1 MQEKTLRHV
10 NILIASPSDVS
21 EERDMA
27 VEVINEWNIRNK
39 DIHKL
44 ELEAVLWESH
54 SAPESG
60 ERVQGI
66 LNKQIVDQCDFAI
79 AIFWTRIGTH
89 TGVAPGGSVEEVQ
102 RLMAAGKQVMFYFS
116 NVPYRTKEVDLEQVA
131 AIERFKKL
139 LQKNALVQEYDERH
153 EFRQRLVHQLD
164 LNIKSWYNLTAETGT
179 IERYENQQSLQRYQE
194 TLKNHLCEVNL
205 SGSPAIDSFSVRL
218 EDTFVS
224 LRLSETWRS
233 ERRFEK
239 GIVDDGMDG
248 SRTRNPEEVMSLV
261 FKHHRL
267 LLVIGDPGSGKTTL
281 LKYYALSCMDDG
293 RYKELGFSEPVSVF
307 YMPLRELKKSID
319 VHEPLPA
326 ALSSWCDKRY
336 LNNIAERNITD
347 WLEQAST
354 LVLLDG
360 LDEIGDVQVRIA
372 VCKWID
378 STVKRFG
385 NARFVVTSRSTG
397 YRKGDGI
404 EIVTSH
410 VRADIMDFTK
420 EQQEQFLRKW
430 FRAVYQRELPPAD
443 TPEPEWGKLQAERA
457 QEKAEAI
464 VNYLHQEQN
473 ESLRVLARVPL
484 LLQIMALLWKER
496 EYLPN
501 SRLKL
506 YNAALDYLLDYRD
519 KQKGIYPL
527 LPAED
532 ARRVL
537 SPVSLWM
544 QEKLGKDEADRDAM
558 HTEMQKE
565 LDTLST
571 PLLAPDFCANLVHR
585 AGLLVEYGDN
595 EYVFRHKTFREYLA
609 GVQLVKNVYRIN
621 GFLDQLVNYFGDD
634 WWQEPLRF
642 FIAQLD
648 DADLFDQFIKKL
660 FDSPVTESL
669 TPKQQNQLRTLVREA
684 PQRKV
689 DALETK
695 LFDAATSMNRKSY
708 LTECLKVM
716 DRKDASEAVSRFE
729 SEREA
734 VTVFKNPFELDA
746 QYVKIEGGTFR
757 YSVTEKQET
766 VDDFYMAKY
775 PVTNWLYR
783 RFIEYLKSGKVDGD
797 EDLPLDIFRKA
808 LNELSFFTWSKNE
821 YDVATPDRSG
831 YDLAILFQS
840 KYDDDKRFN
849 GDEQPVVGIT
859 WYAARAYCLWLSMM
873 ESEGHDATRYRLP
886 TEIEWEY
893 AAAGKEGRRYP
904 WGSAK
909 PTSKLANYGK
919 NEGATTHVG
928 SYLDGATPEG
938 LYDMAGNV
946 WEWMENWREDRTG
959 ARALRGGS
967 WLDVAGDLRCSSR
980 YVNDPGWGSNF
991 GFRVVRPSLAVEPW
1005 SSDFWKSEK
1014 RVFARSAIPKTF
1026 GIGAPANFMHDF
1038 NSNTSPRR
1046 RNTLPDRGD
1055 FLQDGLF

>member
-1 MQEKTLRHV
+1 M
-10 NILIASPSDVS
+10 
-21 EERDMA
+21 
-27 VEVINEWNIRNK
+27 
-39 DIHKL
+39 
-44 ELEAVLWESH
+44 
-54 SAPESG
+54 
-60 ERVQGI
+60 
-66 LNKQIVDQCDFAI
+66 
-79 AIFWTRIGTH
+79 
-89 TGVAPGGSVEEVQ
+89 
-102 RLMAAGKQVMFYFS
+102 
-116 NVPYRTKEVDLEQVA
+116 
-131 AIERFKKL
+131 
-139 LQKNALVQEYDERH
+139 VQEYDERH
-153 EFRQRLVHQLD
+153 EFKDKLVHQLD
-164 LNIKSWYNLTAETGT
+164 LNLKRWYNLSADTGA
-179 IERYENQQSLQRYQE
+179 IKSSEHQRLLQRYQE

-326 ALSSWCDKRY
+326 ALLSWCDKRY

-385 NARFVVTSRSTG
+385 YARFVVTSRSTG

-571 PLLAPDFCANLVHR
+571 PLPAPDFCANLVHR
-585 AGLLVEYGDN
+585 AGLLVEYGDH

-621 GFLDQLVNYFGDD
+621 GFLDQLVNHFGDD

-716 DRKDASEAVSRFE
+716 DRKDAREVIFQYD
-729 SEREA
+729 SERSRER
-734 VTVFKNPFELDA
+734 VIKNSIELDSE
-746 QYVKIEGGTFR
+746 YILIKKGLFT
-757 YSVTEKQET
+757 YSET
-766 VDDFYMAKY
+766 KKHKTVCDLYIAKY
-775 PVTNWLYR
+775 PVTNRLYQ
-783 RFIEYLKSGKVDGD
+783 RFIKYLESGKVDGINA
-797 EDLPLDIFRKA
+797 LPRYVFKNA
-808 LNELSFFTWSKNE
+808 LLKEWKDGFLK
-821 YDVATPDRSG
+821 G
-831 YDLAILFQS
+831 YKEFKKSHNNLVSLFQS
-840 KYDDDKRFN
+840 DYVDYNRFN
-849 GDEQPVVGIT
+849 GDEQPVVEIT
-859 WYAARAYCLWLSMM
+859 WYAARAYCLWLSLI
-873 ESEGHDATRYRLP
+873 ESNGRSGVVYRLP
-886 TEIEWEY
+886 TKTEWEY
-893 AAAGKEGRRYP
+893 ASAGKEGRLYP
-904 WGSAK
+904 WGFNK
-909 PTSKLANYGK
+909 PTPLLANYGN
-919 NEGATTHVG
+919 NEGATIPVG
-928 SYLDGATPEG
+928 SYPEGSTPEG
-938 LYDMAGNV
+938 LNDMSGNV
-946 WEWMENWREDRTG
+946 WEWMMNSYNYNGKRSCV
-959 ARALRGGS
+959 LRGGTWYLS
-967 WLDVAGDLRCSSR
+967 DDYLYSYSQLQR
-980 YVNDPGWGSNF
+980 YPYIRNGGI
-991 GFRVVRPSLAVEPW
+991 GFRVVRPSLAVVP
-1005 SSDFWKSEK
+1005 
-1014 RVFARSAIPKTF
+1014 
-1026 GIGAPANFMHDF
+1026 
-1038 NSNTSPRR
+1038 
-1046 RNTLPDRGD
+1046 
-1055 FLQDGLF
+1055 